1 MRVYNLIKTFLFSTL
16 LAACGSDH
24 SGAHAPTPAND
35 VEFIDG
41 MVPHHQGALMMA
53 DMVLARGAKAELK
66 TMAQQMKDMQN
77 QEIAAMKAARQ
88 QLTGSSETPPDTDP
102 HMQADIEHM
111 QHLAGAELDKMFL
124 ADMIP
129 HHAGAIEMAHR
140 ALPNLKRAD
149 LQAMAMNIVSSQAKE
164 IGELQDMLSSY

>member
-1 MRVYNLIKTFLFSTL
+1 
-16 LAACGSDH
+16 
-24 SGAHAPTPAND
+24 
-35 VEFIDG
+35 
-41 MVPHHQGALMMA
+41 
-53 DMVLARGAKAELK
+53 
-66 TMAQQMKDMQN
+66 
-77 QEIAAMKAARQ
+77 
-88 QLTGSSETPPDTDP
+88 
-102 HMQADIEHM
+102 
-111 QHLAGAELDKMFL
+111 MFL